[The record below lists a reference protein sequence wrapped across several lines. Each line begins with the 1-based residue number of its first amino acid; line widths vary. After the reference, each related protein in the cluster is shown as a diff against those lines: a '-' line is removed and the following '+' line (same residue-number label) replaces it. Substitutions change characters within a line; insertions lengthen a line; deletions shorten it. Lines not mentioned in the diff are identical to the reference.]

1 MSGVSLK
8 PEPEECKTK
17 CRFMLIQEL
26 LIFYRN
32 MKTLLKINK
41 QNFDMTS
48 NLKKSFIFKTFACL
62 VTLKFAYVF

>member
-1 MSGVSLK
+1 
-8 PEPEECKTK
+8 
-17 CRFMLIQEL
+17 MLIQEL